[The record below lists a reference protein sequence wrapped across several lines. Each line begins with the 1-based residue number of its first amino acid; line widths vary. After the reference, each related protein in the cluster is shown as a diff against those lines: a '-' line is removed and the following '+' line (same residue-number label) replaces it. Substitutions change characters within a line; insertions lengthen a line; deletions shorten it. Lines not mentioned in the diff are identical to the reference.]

1 MKILFIITRADT
13 VGGAQVHVRDL
24 AKFLQDSHHQVL
36 VVTGIKGIYN
46 HDLQGQH
53 INNVSCQYLSKK
65 INLIKDWKTLNFLQ
79 KIIAEFQPDIISTH
93 SSKAGILGR
102 LAARKSKTPCIF
114 TAHGWAFTG
123 GVPEPSR
130 TIYQWSEKITEP
142 LANKIICVSEQDR
155 SIGLKTGMQPNR
167 LLTIHN
173 GMPDLP
179 AELRA
184 NPSHS
189 NPVRIVMVARFDQQ
203 KDHVTLLK
211 AFQNIPEAH
220 LDLVGD
226 GLDLEKIKTLAK
238 ELKIIDRINFLGFRT
253 NVAEVLAQAQIFT
266 LISNWEG
273 FPRTT
278 IEAMR
283 AGLPVIVSDVGGA
296 SEAIMEG
303 ITGYIVP
310 WGDVNTLH
318 QRLLQLVLDAQFRT
332 KMGAAGRKRYEAEYT
347 FEKMF
352 EKTFQVYEQVL
363 EKRTKN
369 DD

>member
-114 TAHGWAFTG
+114 TVHGWAFTG

-155 SIGLKTGMQPNR
+155 LIGLKTGMQTNR

-173 GMPDLP
+173 GMPDVP

-184 NPSHS
+184 NPSHA

-226 GLDLEKIKTLAK
+226 GPDLEKIKTLAK

>member
-1 MKILFIITRADT
+1 
-13 VGGAQVHVRDL
+13 
-24 AKFLQDSHHQVL
+24 
-36 VVTGIKGIYN
+36 
-46 HDLQGQH
+46 
-53 INNVSCQYLSKK
+53 
-65 INLIKDWKTLNFLQ
+65 
-79 KIIAEFQPDIISTH
+79 
-93 SSKAGILGR
+93 
-102 LAARKSKTPCIF
+102 
-114 TAHGWAFTG
+114 
-123 GVPEPSR
+123 
-130 TIYQWSEKITEP
+130 
-142 LANKIICVSEQDR
+142 
-155 SIGLKTGMQPNR
+155 
-167 LLTIHN
+167 
-173 GMPDLP
+173 MPDVP